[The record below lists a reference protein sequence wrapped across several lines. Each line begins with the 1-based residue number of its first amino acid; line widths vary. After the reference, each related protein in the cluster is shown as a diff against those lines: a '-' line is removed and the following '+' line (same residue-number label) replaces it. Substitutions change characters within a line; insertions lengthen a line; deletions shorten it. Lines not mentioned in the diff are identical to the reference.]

1 MLNASSE
8 FKQLIYDEKAIYE
21 CFLDITLADGT
32 KIETVKNKQIWEN
45 SLTIEDST
53 SELGKFTIGAVI
65 AGKMSVTLN
74 NIYDDFSP
82 YDFSDADIVLH
93 IGLYVNDKLEKIRIG
108 TYKVDTPSYDGTTIT
123 LECIDNIHKLNV
135 SYDEIKTIYPSTLDK
150 IVKDILDKCG
160 LNYIEIPNE
169 FRLFSIP
176 ERPETNMSCGSILAM
191 ACQMTGNFAK
201 CDEWGRIFF
210 SFYKIENVIDGDDL
224 KGGSFVYTDGDS
236 ADGGDFLDYSSG
248 DSYDG
253 GTFENFKY
261 FHNLYNLKNFSCS
274 TDDVIITGLSVK
286 NTEDNEYTIDS
297 EGEYKYIISISG
309 NALIQGELN
318 KQVAE
323 ILFEKLQGFRFRPLT
338 ATLLSNPLV
347 ESGDIAYVID
357 RKDNGYKCF
366 ISNRR
371 ITIGGSLQISCDA
384 ESPRKNSSMSFSA
397 ESAAIIQKTKK
408 QTQKQI
414 TEYDKSVQMLTQ
426 LMSQSFGIFKT
437 EQVLEDGS
445 TVYYMHNKPLLKD
458 SDTQWKMTAN
468 ALAVSTDFGK
478 TWKAGIDSQGNA
490 VVNVLSAV
498 GINADWVNAGIL
510 QGMTIIGSE
519 IISNGTLVFH
529 HENYTSADLERANN
543 IILNKIVPTLA
554 DYRKYDIDGNGII
567 TMSDYVK
574 IEKLV
579 GGQDYSY
586 DVNMRV
592 NPSYNNDVI
601 TIETDGQPTLIISRK
616 GINCN
621 SFTANGFHLN
631 NSNGNYHAFNNGVEL
646 PGVSGTLRDSYGQ
659 TITVANG
666 IIVGII

>member
-1 MLNASSE
+1 MIHVSAE
-8 FKQLIYDEKAIYE
+8 MYEKMSRNTDFRERATIT
-21 CFLDITLADGT
+21 FLDGKEL
-32 KIETVKNKQIWEN
+32 K
-45 SLTIEDST
+45 LTYKD
-53 SELGKFTIGAVI
+53 FTITNNNLTDSADVDGIPLGVAVCRGVQIEIMNDDDHLSEYDFIGANVQLEITYQLANRIEVI
-65 AGKMSVTLN
+65 QLGNFTVAMPETYGTTVIIQAVDGMYKANRDYDSDLSYPTTAQNILVDACRKLN
-74 NIYDDFSP
+74 IPIGNTNFRNKDFVVQKKP
-82 YDFSDADIVLH
+82 ENATYREVIGYVAMLAVGNARIDRMGYLQIQEYDFSVF
-93 IGLYVNDKLEKIRIG
+93 DKLSTVSGG
-108 TYKVDTPSYDGTTIT
+108 TFSTKTTPYS
-123 LECIDNIHKLNV
+123 
-135 SYDEIKTIYPSTLDK
+135 
-150 IVKDILDKCG
+150 
-160 LNYIEIPNE
+160 
-169 FRLFSIP
+169 
-176 ERPETNMSCGSILAM
+176 
-191 ACQMTGNFAK
+191 
-201 CDEWGRIFF
+201 
-210 SFYKIENVIDGDDL
+210 DGDE
-224 KGGSFVYTDGDS
+224 
-236 ADGGDFLDYSSG
+236 ADGGNFTDYASG
-248 DSYDG
+248 DSLDG
-253 GTFENFKY
+253 GTFTDTPDYAYLTNWKSI
-261 FHNLYNLKNFSCS
+261 KVD
-274 TDDVIITGLSVK
+274 TDDVVVTGVRTTYKDGDEDKTILYGVEGYVIEVSNPMILGQEQKILKSIGDVIIGHAFRPFQGDYIAYPLLEFMDNIVVVDRK
-286 NTEDNEYTIDS
+286 GNEYQSFVTDYTFVVGGITTI
-297 EGEYKYIISISG
+297 
-309 NALIQGELN
+309 
-318 KQVAE
+318 
-323 ILFEKLQGFRFRPLT
+323 
-338 ATLLSNPLV
+338 
-347 ESGDIAYVID
+347 
-357 RKDNGYKCF
+357 
-366 ISNRR
+366 
-371 ITIGGSLQISCDA
+371 
-384 ESPRKNSSMSFSA
+384 KNSAQSA
-397 ESAAIIQKTKK
+397 IRNSSKAYSQATKTIVEMAKNQSKK
-408 QTQKQI
+408 QL

-586 DVNMRV
+586 EVNMRV

-601 TIETDGQPTLIISRK
+601 TVETEGQATLIMSRK

-631 NSNGNYHAFNNGVEL
+631 NSNGNYHAFSNGVEL
-646 PGVSGTLRDSYGQ
+646 SGVSGTIKDSYGQ